1 MDGSRVVG
9 RQYMDF
15 EYFLNE
21 LFLTFQVSPA

>member
-1 MDGSRVVG
+1 MDGSRVVR

-21 LFLTFQVSPA
+21 LFLTFQVSPT